1 MSELGDALALA
12 HDARER
18 LGTLRAQVHRW
29 QHAERW
35 RRALERHRERHG
47 GDALLVWAAE
57 RPAAPAAE
65 TTSVIRLWLDGQ
77 RMRIELDSEAVSG
90 PQRAVTVT
98 DGARCWSYVPGH
110 GAYVTERADTAGG
123 VTPGLGGIDGLL
135 DPLPLLA
142 TLRLQARG
150 RTRWEG
156 RPAFRLAG
164 TLRPGMGHRLFGEG
178 FAAWGD
184 RYDLLLDAERGVLL
198 RSAALLND
206 EPFAVTELR
215 EPVFD
220 EPLAAGL
227 FRFTAPPGTPVVPL
241 RPARGE
247 GGGVSRNWLT
257 IEEAARAVD
266 FTVLA
271 PAALPAA
278 TEHRVAVVPP
288 VAGPP
293 ARPAEVHV
301 FYDFPLRLDLVECAA
316 EAAVPDRHG
325 WARVEREGA
334 VALVRERKARHP
346 AGRRELKLEREGTL
360 VRMSSDL
367 PLDDLLVVAASLAPV
382 PGP

>member
-18 LGTLRAQVHRW
+18 LGTLRAEVHRW
-29 QHAERW
+29 QHGERW
-35 RRALERHRERHG
+35 QRALERHRERHG
-47 GDALLVWAAE
+47 GDAALVWAAE

-65 TTSVIRLWLDGQ
+65 TTSITRLWLDGPQ
-77 RMRIELDSEAVSG
+77 MRIELESETATG

-110 GAYVTERADTAGG
+110 GAYVSQRGETTGG
-123 VTPGLGGIDGLL
+123 VAPGLGGLDGLL
-135 DPLPLLA
+135 DPPPLLA

-150 RTRWEG
+150 RARWEG
-156 RPAFRLAG
+156 RAAFRLAG

-184 RYDLLLDAERGVLL
+184 GYDLLLDAERGVLL
-198 RSAALLND
+198 RAAALLD
-206 EPFAVTELR
+206 GEPFAVTELR

-220 EPLAAGL
+220 EPLAADL

-241 RPARGE
+241 TPARS
-247 GGGVSRNWLT
+247 GGGAGRNWLT

-271 PAALPAA
+271 PAALPVA
-278 TEHRVAVVPP
+278 TEHRVAVVAP

-301 FYDFPLRLDLVECAA
+301 FYDFPPRLDLVECAA
-316 EAAVPDRHG
+316 ADARPDRHG
-325 WARVEREGA
+325 WDRVERDGA

-346 AGRRELKLEREGTL
+346 AGRRELKLERDGTL

-367 PLDDLLVVAASLAPV
+367 PLDDLLEVAASLVPV
-382 PGP
+382 PGV